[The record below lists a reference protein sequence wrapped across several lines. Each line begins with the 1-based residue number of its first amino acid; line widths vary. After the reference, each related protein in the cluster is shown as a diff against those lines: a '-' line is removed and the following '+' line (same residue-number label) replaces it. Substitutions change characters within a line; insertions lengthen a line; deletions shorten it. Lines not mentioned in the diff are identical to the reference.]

1 MRVGP
6 WTIVALIGFPLYA
19 ILGWLHGGGGTR
31 SAVYFSLAGIFMA
44 CAVAGLVRAQR
55 SKPPQ
60 R

>member
-19 ILGWLHGGGGTR
+19 ILGWFHGGGGTR
-31 SAVYFSLAGIFMA
+31 STVYYAVSAVLLA
-44 CAVAGLVRAQR
+44 CAVAGIARAQR

>member
-1 MRVGP
+1 MRLGP

-19 ILGWLHGGGGTR
+19 MLGWLHGGGGTR
-31 SAVYFSLAGIFMA
+31 SSVYFAIAGILLA